1 MLKEVRKRR
10 AYEDIVLQIKG
21 LIEKGR
27 LKQGDQ
33 LPNEKD
39 LSETF
44 KVFRLTVREA
54 ILPLETMNLSPKNA

>member
-1 MLKEVRKRR
+1 MPLKILKKGRREDALLKEVRKKR

-44 KVFRLTVREA
+44 KV
-54 ILPLETMNLSPKNA
+54 S